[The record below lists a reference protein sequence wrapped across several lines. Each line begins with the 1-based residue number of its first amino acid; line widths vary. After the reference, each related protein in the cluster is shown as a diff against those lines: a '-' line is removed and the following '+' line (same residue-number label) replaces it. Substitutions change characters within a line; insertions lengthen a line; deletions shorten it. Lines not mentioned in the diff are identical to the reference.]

1 MNPFEPV
8 GLDTDEPVG
17 AVPHEPVSDGPDEPV
32 GVDPDVFVA
41 VDPSVPV
48 EIYIYIP
55 VRISI
60 TTFRPRHRI
69 AFVFC
74 WGSRMTELSLIQLNG
89 CLRKDKL
96 ERERWVLS
104 RGAIISVGL
113 PYNSGASSLN
123 PLCHRII

>member
-48 EIYIYIP
+48 EIYI
-55 VRISI
+55 SQL
-60 TTFRPRHRI
+60 
-69 AFVFC
+69 
-74 WGSRMTELSLIQLNG
+74 GSRLQHSVQGTGLPLS
-89 CLRKDKL
+89 
-96 ERERWVLS
+96 
-104 RGAIISVGL
+104 SVGAQ
-113 PYNSGASSLN
+113 G
-123 PLCHRII
+123 